1 MWHPEAIDTFDD
13 HFRDSSNFFDS
24 KQGVWM
30 TIITISFWAF
40 KKTEQKDRNIFQ
52 EGRDKAPSPPEN
64 VALKQEAK
72 GHCWQTAKTQNVT
85 TKEIEE
91 GSSSLIFIG
100 DAAGHWWTFSAVSS
114 VLSETAMKS
123 LFRPTQDTLTDFIH
137 QPLSGRCLAFLAFLS
152 SLCESLATEYE
163 AILAELTNAIK
174 LGVRSFQILSKM
186 LY

>member
-24 KQGVWM
+24 KQGVWI
-30 TIITISFWAF
+30 TSITISFWAF
-40 KKTEQKDRNIFQ
+40 KRRQQKDRNIFQ
-52 EGRDKAPSPPEN
+52 EGRDKAPFPPEN

-72 GHCWQTAKTQNVT
+72 GHWWQTAKTQNIT
-85 TKEIEE
+85 AKEIEE
-91 GSSSLIFIG
+91 GSSSLVFTG
-100 DAAGHWWTFSAVSS
+100 DTAGHWWTCSVISS

-137 QPLSGRCLAFLAFLS
+137 QPSSGRCLLFLAFLG

-174 LGVRSFQILSKM
+174 LGVRSFQILSKG

>member
-1 MWHPEAIDTFDD
+1 LILSKAFGLPLSQSLSGRSKRQNRRIEI
-13 HFRDSSNFFDS
+13 SS
-24 KQGVWM
+24 
-30 TIITISFWAF
+30 
-40 KKTEQKDRNIFQ
+40 R
-52 EGRDKAPSPPEN
+52 KAETRLPPPPEN

-100 DAAGHWWTFSAVSS
+100 DAAGHWWTFYVVSS
-114 VLSETAMKS
+114 VLSETAMKP

-137 QPLSGRCLAFLAFLS
+137 QPSSGRWLAFLAFLS

-163 AILAELTNAIK
+163 VILAELTNAIK